1 MVYKNSQNELDAEVL
16 ELIQNNR
23 PLRKSLIEI
32 FEGDAPMI
40 INTSLESI
48 DLVRLLVQSDFK
60 MDKLPEDVQE
70 VTHMVEI
77 STRNLSIEKILDPL
91 VKYGILDVESEKI
104 SKCATV
110 LTYSLT
116 EKSKNQRKA
125 LEDACAFAIVP
136 DNSVRMFEI
145 YIDTITTYGGMD
157 GILLV
162 DNGEIK
168 MLAYDHNPEGKDR
181 IVGFGFPEECIDLV
195 DITSEGIVS
204 DRCTINYMYEG
215 KKRFRLHAQIL
226 EKHGLMPEP
235 REN

>member
-32 FEGDAPMI
+32 FERDWLGKKAEYNPGVGTGDAPMI

-125 LEDACAFAIVP
+125 
-136 DNSVRMFEI
+136 
-145 YIDTITTYGGMD
+145 
-157 GILLV
+157 
-162 DNGEIK
+162 
-168 MLAYDHNPEGKDR
+168 
-181 IVGFGFPEECIDLV
+181 
-195 DITSEGIVS
+195 
-204 DRCTINYMYEG
+204 
-215 KKRFRLHAQIL
+215 
-226 EKHGLMPEP
+226 
-235 REN
+235 